1 MLDLLN
7 RLVEVQGYCDR
18 VNNHPQLTS
27 GEKTASLCSAL
38 LVRECL
44 PQPVLDNYD
53 RMQSRE
59 PELLHSPDLF
69 AMAVLVAVTASACAI
84 PGTVAAG
91 IAPLPPAPQGMIRIE
106 HPSGLIIIDLDA
118 DFTDGRQE
126 LRRGEAVCTPQAPF
140 YRRIGAV

>member
-1 MLDLLN
+1 MLDLLT
-7 RLVEVQGYCDR
+7 RLVELQEYCER

-27 GEKTASLCSAL
+27 GEKAAALCSTF

-69 AMAVLVAVTASACAI
+69 AMAVLVATYVK
-84 PGTVAAG
+84 
-91 IAPLPPAPQGMIRIE
+91 LPPSQRDKVLAQFQRRAPI
-106 HPSGLIIIDLDA
+106 
-118 DFTDGRQE
+118 
-126 LRRGEAVCTPQAPF
+126 RRGSNSERVATQRHV
-140 YRRIGAV
+140 RRARVFVQQNRAALN